1 MAKLRKSKS
10 EKPEDLKYAGLQ
22 SLKIES
28 VVDEVR
34 KKFGNASFI
43 KMGDSYREQ
52 VDVIS
57 TGSWRIDDALGV
69 GGLPRG
75 RIVEIY
81 GPEACLDA
89 DTFIQYELRSNDG
102 VRINH
107 KGGSIR
113 RLFERFHNLPRSD
126 GYREYK
132 YLRTE
137 AEYYAPSVNEEGRV
151 FQNRVMDVFEVG
163 EHECLRLT
171 MRSGISIIATP
182 EHRFWNGT
190 RYLQLEQV
198 SEGTILHIH
207 NKTPYTNDAT
217 VRSER
222 QWLFVKNHPVAG
234 LKVIR
239 PNAGRS
245 KGRGYRYNYYRLLR
259 SRAVVEAKRNGLS
272 LDEYVGRLNDGALE
286 GLTFLPREAHVH
298 HKDEDTLNDSEDN
311 LVVIDGSAHGRHHAI
326 AQHNNLRYVTIPDT
340 VESVEPAGKRVV
352 YDIRMESPF
361 NNYIAAGFVV
371 HNSGKTTL
379 ALGVVANA
387 QRDGGLAAFIDAE
400 HALDISLVSSV
411 GANPNELYISQPD
424 YGEQG
429 LEILHMLVSSGKFA
443 VIVVD
448 SVAALVPKVELDGEM
463 EDANMGLQARLM
475 GRGLRKLSGVVSK
488 SNTLV
493 IFVNQIRQK
502 IGVFFG
508 SNETTPGGNALKFF
522 ASVRIDI
529 RRESPIKA
537 PDGSVLGNKLKVI
550 IVKNKVA
557 PPFKT
562 AHTELL
568 FGKGIQLSSELL
580 DIGVEGGII
589 EQRGSC
595 LYFEDKRIGQGRQ
608 DALHTL
614 AENPDILSVLK
625 KRIIDLRSQNVGA

>member
-1 MAKLRKSKS
+1 VTKIRKSNQK
-10 EKPEDLKYAGLQ
+10 KTEDVKYTELQGLAVE
-22 SLKIES
+22 LVAK
-28 VVDEVR
+28 EVH
-34 KKFGNASFI
+34 KKFGNAALM

-57 TGSWRIDDALGV
+57 TGSWCIDDALGV

-75 RIVEIY
+75 RIVEIF
-81 GPEACLDA
+81 GAEA
-89 DTFIQYELRSNDG
+89 
-102 VRINH
+102 
-107 KGGSIR
+107 
-113 RLFERFHNLPRSD
+113 
-126 GYREYK
+126 
-132 YLRTE
+132 
-137 AEYYAPSVNEEGRV
+137 
-151 FQNRVMDVFEVG
+151 
-163 EHECLRLT
+163 
-171 MRSGISIIATP
+171 
-182 EHRFWNGT
+182 
-190 RYLQLEQV
+190 
-198 SEGTILHIH
+198 
-207 NKTPYTNDAT
+207 
-217 VRSER
+217 
-222 QWLFVKNHPVAG
+222 
-234 LKVIR
+234 
-239 PNAGRS
+239 
-245 KGRGYRYNYYRLLR
+245 
-259 SRAVVEAKRNGLS
+259 
-272 LDEYVGRLNDGALE
+272 
-286 GLTFLPREAHVH
+286 
-298 HKDEDTLNDSEDN
+298 
-311 LVVIDGSAHGRHHAI
+311 
-326 AQHNNLRYVTIPDT
+326 
-340 VESVEPAGKRVV
+340 
-352 YDIRMESPF
+352 
-361 NNYIAAGFVV
+361 
-371 HNSGKTTL
+371 SGKTTL

-429 LEILHMLVSSGKFA
+429 LEILHMLVSSGQFA

-448 SVAALVPKVELDGEM
+448 SVAALVPKAELDGEM
-463 EDANMGLQARLM
+463 DDVNMGLQARLM

-508 SNETTPGGNALKFF
+508 SPETTPGGNALKFF

-537 PDGSVLGNKLKVI
+537 PDGSVLGNKLKVT

-625 KRIIDLRSQNVGA
+625 KRLIDLRSQNAGAQGIRANIQP